1 MAVFFRWVAMAAL
14 LILIPLTLL
23 GIAYRMR
30 TTAMQQYNTIS
41 YAVTQAANMM
51 DSTLMEAGFVLDQIV
66 QDSTVISAM
75 EAGSPSR
82 NHQIDEYRTINT
94 VLQHS
99 ESSHAVYDIRLYFV
113 HDKYYTSEQISFF
126 PMSMFEAESIYQDAS
141 PRVQITEA
149 HLQKYKDKPDT
160 VVLTCYRTVTDTKG
174 SFPVIGAACIDIEI
188 SLLQTQSDLQRIA
201 GIRGQALERQDGSYI
216 FLSDQYTEDRPNT
229 RMITKELLS
238 FPWTFTVLMD
248 RSLPASMED
257 VVFWGLLIGIALFLL
272 FIVLI
277 TIRAFSNRVTALISV
292 LEEKLTGKDVQ
303 LHQTHLRSLNR
314 LNTAVRQTADLV
326 AWQKEQLTAQQEAQ
340 MKLIQAQVNPHFL
353 YNALD
358 CVNWLIGEGA
368 YSRASELVISIGRYY
383 RLILSKGKD
392 ILTVQDDLNLALSY
406 IAIQEERMH
415 KPIDVQVRMQEGAQ
429 DCLIPKMTIQP
440 IVENSVIHGFHRLE
454 GPAHLDIDVSLEK
467 EWVYILITDNGCGMP
482 IRENPADYENHAG
495 GFGLYSVDQR
505 CKYFSGRKDCGISIE
520 SVSGEMT
527 AVTIKFAQKYEKID
541 QNHNI

>member
-141 PRVQITEA
+141 PRVQITET

-229 RMITKELLS
+229 RMITKELQS

-314 LNTAVRQTADLV
+314 LNTAVSLR
-326 AWQKEQLTAQQEAQ
+326 
-340 MKLIQAQVNPHFL
+340 
-353 YNALD
+353 
-358 CVNWLIGEGA
+358 
-368 YSRASELVISIGRYY
+368 SR
-383 RLILSKGKD
+383 K
-392 ILTVQDDLNLALSY
+392 
-406 IAIQEERMH
+406 
-415 KPIDVQVRMQEGAQ
+415 
-429 DCLIPKMTIQP
+429 
-440 IVENSVIHGFHRLE
+440 HR
-454 GPAHLDIDVSLEK
+454 
-467 EWVYILITDNGCGMP
+467 
-482 IRENPADYENHAG
+482 
-495 GFGLYSVDQR
+495 
-505 CKYFSGRKDCGISIE
+505 
-520 SVSGEMT
+520 
-527 AVTIKFAQKYEKID
+527 
-541 QNHNI
+541 